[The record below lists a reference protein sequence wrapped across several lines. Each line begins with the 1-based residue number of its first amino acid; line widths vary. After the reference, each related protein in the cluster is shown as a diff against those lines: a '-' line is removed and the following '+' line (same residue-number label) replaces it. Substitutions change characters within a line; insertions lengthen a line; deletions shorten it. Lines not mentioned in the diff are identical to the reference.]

1 MKWRVRRTAGK
12 ILRTSSGNIG
22 HSIANAC
29 GKTVF
34 HKVFVLWLRLARPT
48 SRVRRA
54 GQFTYFTHCVFG
66 NCFCFWLLGIL
77 FGLIF
82 FYHASFLESR
92 MSPAGPQTWLGNPIL
107 LFGHHLRNQMDHGDV
122 PSHVQMHYA
131 KAETGGTPDDV
142 ASFSGDIL
150 PRLLGN

>member
-1 MKWRVRRTAGK
+1 LA
-12 ILRTSSGNIG
+12 
-22 HSIANAC
+22 
-29 GKTVF
+29 TVF
-34 HKVFVLWLRLARPT
+34 VSGCWGY
-48 SRVRRA
+48 S
-54 GQFTYFTHCVFG
+54 
-66 NCFCFWLLGIL
+66 LGL
-77 FGLIF
+77 FY

-122 PSHVQMHYA
+122 PSQVQMHYA